1 MARSTTLYGGPASA
15 GAWTAFN
22 PVDTAVELAN
32 AVPIQMDKE
41 LPLLNPNVSP
51 FYTLT
56 TRIPKREVG
65 GMTYYNEDYVIV
77 PEFDTLVTPGAAAS
91 DGAANTASWVVN
103 DSTIFENWSLVKN
116 MNNGEVAQVGANNTS
131 TDTLTVS
138 AIAGALTV
146 GSVGDVI
153 LRLGNA
159 MDEGGGI
166 PANRSVVPSR
176 YTNYTQKT
184 MRPIRITE
192 EAKNSADYHGGFGAH
207 YARLHRS
214 ELLSLARDIEMG
226 MLFNPAPQ
234 LEAPYTSLVL
244 PADETTNVGITMGFD
259 YFLQTYAP
267 SDNVVEATSLTRSTM
282 FTWLEAC
289 AQYTEGTTPTIFA
302 STKFFAAL
310 QDFGIGQ
317 VQFAPSKNP
326 QTFGLNVGTL
336 VLPVGG
342 SLTARVIPHRML
354 RERASGDWNYA
365 FFVDFSDE
373 AIKYVYY
380 HGMDVKVKRDVR
392 DGSIAFGQ
400 QVDVAYCRWGT
411 QFSLAEKHGRI
422 RFKTWS

>member
-22 PVDTAVELAN
+22 PVDTATELAN
-32 AVPIQMDKE
+32 AIPVQMDKE
-41 LPLLNPNVSP
+41 LPLLNPNVTP
-51 FYTLT
+51 FYTLA
-56 TRIPKREVG
+56 TRVPEREVG
-65 GMTYYNEDYVIV
+65 GLTYYNEDYVIV
-77 PEFDTLVTPGAAAS
+77 PEFDTLVAAGAAAS
-91 DGAANTASWVVN
+91 DGAANTASWTVN
-103 DSTIFENWSLVKN
+103 DATIFENWSLVKN
-116 MNNGEVAQVGANNTS
+116 MNNGEVAMVGAVNTS
-131 TDTLTVS
+131 TDVLTVS

-146 GSVGDVI
+146 GTVGDVI
-153 LRLGNA
+153 LRLSNA

-166 PANRSVVPSR
+166 PANRSVIPTR
-176 YTNYTQKT
+176 YTNYTQKS

-192 EAKNSADYHGGFGAH
+192 EAKNAADYHGGYGAH

-214 ELLSLARDIEMG
+214 ELLSFARDIEMS

-234 LEAPYTSLVL
+234 LEAPYTSIVL

-259 YFLQTYAP
+259 YALQTYGVAD
-267 SDNVVEATSLTRSTM
+267 SVVEAANVTRSTV
-282 FTWLEAC
+282 FSWLESC

-310 QDFGIGQ
+310 QDWGIGQ

-326 QTFGLNVGTL
+326 QTFGLNVGTI

-342 SLTARVIPHRML
+342 SLTAKVIPHRML

-373 AIKYVYY
+373 CIKKVYH
-380 HGMDVKVKRDVR
+380 HGMNVQVKKDVR
-392 DGSIAFGQ
+392 DGSIPFGQ
-400 QVDVAYCRWGT
+400 QVDVVYARWGT
-411 QFSLAEKHGRI
+411 QFSLLEKHGRL